1 MIDKPGENSMNKYV
15 SVILVALASGLALSS
30 CAETPTSASTGGY
43 IDDSAITAKVKNAI
57 LQDADLKVMQIQVKT
72 FKGTVQLSGFVDT
85 PRMVAH
91 AGTVVKQVNGV
102 VSVKND
108 LLVK

>member
-1 MIDKPGENSMNKYV
+1 MNKYV
-15 SVILVALASGLALSS
+15 SVILVALVSGLALSS
-30 CAETPTSASTGGY
+30 CAETQTSASTGGY
-43 IDDSAITAKVKNAI
+43 IDDSAITRKVKNAI
-57 LQDADLKVMQIQVKT
+57 LQDPDLKVMQINVKT

-85 PRMVAH
+85 ARMVAH
-91 AGTVVKQVNGV
+91 AGTVANRVDGV